1 LRGKGGRVAHMLYEL
16 LFEPLSSAFGALR
29 VFGYITVR
37 TTMATFTALVIGLL
51 VGPWLI
57 RRLHEAQIGQYIRE
71 DGPQSHQYK
80 AGTPTMGGLLI
91 GLATIVPT
99 LLWADLSNV
108 YVGIA
113 LVALV
118 GFGAI
123 GFLDDYYKVSKK
135 RSLGL
140 TSWQKLGSQ
149 IALTVVIGLVL
160 IVLSGRGEYSM
171 ELSLPFAKNFRP
183 DLVIQSLLGSPLT
196 VPFAYVCFFGW
207 LFFVVAGTANGVN
220 LTDGLDGLAI
230 GLTIICA
237 GALAVLVYV
246 AGHSEI
252 SAYLDVP
259 TVPLAAELTIFCGS
273 IVGASL
279 AFLWYNSHPAEIFMG
294 DVGSLSLGGSLAT
307 VAVLAKQ
314 EVVLLLIGAVFVI
327 ETISVIVQV
336 GSFKLTGKRI
346 FRMSPIHHHF
356 EQLGWPESK
365 VIARLWIVG
374 LIMALMALSTLK
386 LR

>member
-1 LRGKGGRVAHMLYEL
+1 MLYEL

-71 DGPQSHQYK
+71 DGPQSHQSK

-99 LLWADLSNV
+99 LLWADLRNV

-123 GFLDDYYKVSKK
+123 GFMDDYYKVSKK

-327 ETISVIVQV
+327 ETVSVILQV

>member
-1 LRGKGGRVAHMLYEL
+1 MLYEL

-51 VGPWLI
+51 IGPWLI
-57 RRLHEAQIGQYIRE
+57 RRLRSAQIGQYIRAE
-71 DGPQSHQYK
+71 GPQSHQWK

-91 GLATIVPT
+91 GMATIVPT

-113 LVALV
+113 LVAFV
-118 GFGAI
+118 GFGLI
-123 GFLDDYYKVSKK
+123 GFLDDYNKLAKK
-135 RSLGL
+135 QNLGL
-140 TSWQKLGSQ
+140 TSRQKLGFQ
-149 IALTVVIGLVL
+149 IALTLLIGLVL
-160 IVLSGRGEYSM
+160 IGLSSRGDYST
-171 ELSLPFAKNFRP
+171 ELSLPFAKNLQP
-183 DLVIQSLLGSPLT
+183 ELVIQSLLGSPVTL
-196 VPFAYVCFFGW
+196 PFAYVGFFGW
-207 LFFVVAGTANGVN
+207 LFFVLAGTANGVN

-230 GLTIICA
+230 GLTVVCA
-237 GALAVLVYV
+237 GALAILAYV
-246 AGHSEI
+246 AGHAEI

-259 TVPLAAELTIFCGS
+259 SVPLAAELTIFCGA

-279 AFLWYNSHPAEIFMG
+279 AFLWYNAHPAEIFMG
-294 DVGSLSLGGSLAT
+294 DVGSLSLGGALAT

-327 ETISVIVQV
+327 ETVSVILQV

-365 VIARLWIVG
+365 IITRLWIVG

>member
-1 LRGKGGRVAHMLYEL
+1 MRGKGGRVAHMLYEL

-71 DGPQSHQYK
+71 DGPQSHHSK

-99 LLWADLSNV
+99 LLWADLRNV

-123 GFLDDYYKVSKK
+123 GFMDDYYKVSKK

-327 ETISVIVQV
+327 ETVSVILQV

>member
-1 LRGKGGRVAHMLYEL
+1 MLFEL
-16 LFEPLSSAFGALR
+16 LFEPLSSVFGALR

-37 TTMATFTALVIGLL
+37 TAMATFTALAIGLL

-57 RRLHEAQIGQYIRE
+57 RRLHQAQIGQYIRAE
-71 DGPQSHQYK
+71 GPKSHQCK

-91 GLATIVPT
+91 GVATVIPT
-99 LLWADLSNV
+99 LLWADLGNV

-113 LVALV
+113 LAALV
-118 GFGAI
+118 GFGFI
-123 GFLDDYYKVSKK
+123 GFLDDYSKVAKK
-135 RSLGL
+135 RNLGL
-140 TSWQKLGSQ
+140 TSKQKLGFQ
-149 IALTVVIGLVL
+149 IALTLLIGLVL
-160 IVLSGRGEYSM
+160 ILLSGRGEYSM
-171 ELSLPFAKNFRP
+171 ELSFPFAKNFRP
-183 DLVIQSLLGSPLT
+183 DLVIHSLLGNPLT
-196 VPFAYVCFFGW
+196 LPLAYVCFFGW

-259 TVPLAAELTIFCGS
+259 SVPLAAELTVFCGS
-273 IVGASL
+273 MVGASL

-294 DVGSLSLGGSLAT
+294 DVGSLSLGGALAT

-314 EVVLLLIGAVFVI
+314 EVVLLLIGSVFVI
-327 ETISVIVQV
+327 ETVSVILQV

-374 LIMALMALSTLK
+374 LVMALMALSTLK

>member
-1 LRGKGGRVAHMLYEL
+1 MRGKGGRVAHMLYEL

-71 DGPQSHQYK
+71 DGPQSHQSK

-118 GFGAI
+118 GFGVI

-327 ETISVIVQV
+327 ETVSVILQV

>member
-1 LRGKGGRVAHMLYEL
+1 MLYEL
-16 LFEPLSSAFGALR
+16 LFEPLSSTFGALR

-37 TTMATFTALVIGLL
+37 TTMATFTALVIGLV

-57 RRLHEAQIGQYIRE
+57 RRLHDAQIGQFIRE
-71 DGPQSHQYK
+71 DGPRSHQHK

-91 GLATIVPT
+91 GMAAIVPT

-113 LVALV
+113 LAALV
-118 GFGAI
+118 GFGAV
-123 GFLDDYYKVSKK
+123 GFLDDYCKVSKK

-140 TSWQKLGSQ
+140 TARQKLGSQ
-149 IALTVVIGLVL
+149 FILIVLIGLVL
-160 IVLSGRGEYSM
+160 IVLSGRGEYST

-183 DLVIQSLLGSPLT
+183 DLVVESLLASPLT
-196 VPFAYVCFFGW
+196 LPLAYVGFFGW
-207 LFFVVAGTANGVN
+207 LFCVVAGTANGVN

-237 GALAVLVYV
+237 GALAALVYV

-259 TVPLAAELTIFCGS
+259 YVPLAAELTIFCGS

-294 DVGSLSLGGSLAT
+294 DVGALSLGGSLAT

-314 EVVLLLIGAVFVI
+314 EVLLLLIGAVFVI
-327 ETISVIVQV
+327 ETVSVILQV
-336 GSFKLTGKRI
+336 GSFKLTGRRV

-356 EQLGWPESK
+356 EQIGWPESK

-374 LIMALMALSTLK
+374 LVMALMALGTLK

>member
-1 LRGKGGRVAHMLYEL
+1 MLYEL

-57 RRLHEAQIGQYIRE
+57 RRLHEAQIGQYIRD
-71 DGPQSHQYK
+71 DGPQSHQSK

-99 LLWADLSNV
+99 LLWADLRNV

-123 GFLDDYYKVSKK
+123 GFMDDYYKVSKK

-327 ETISVIVQV
+327 ETVSVILQV

>member
-1 LRGKGGRVAHMLYEL
+1 MLYEL
-16 LFEPLSSAFGALR
+16 LFEPLSSTFGALR

-37 TTMATFTALVIGLL
+37 TTMATFTALALGLL

-57 RRLHEAQIGQYIRE
+57 RRLREAQIGQFIRE
-71 DGPQSHQYK
+71 DGPQSHKHK

-91 GLATIVPT
+91 GMAAIVPT
-99 LLWADLSNV
+99 LLWSDLSNV

-113 LVALV
+113 LAALV

-123 GFLDDYYKVSKK
+123 GFLDDYCKVSKK

-140 TSWQKLGSQ
+140 TARQKLGSQ
-149 IALTVVIGLVL
+149 FILIGLIGFVL

-171 ELSLPFAKNFRP
+171 ELSLPFSKNFRP
-183 DLVIQSLLGSPLT
+183 NLVIESLLASPLT
-196 VPFAYVCFFGW
+196 FPFAYVCFFGW
-207 LFFVVAGTANGVN
+207 LFCVVAGTANGVN

-237 GALAVLVYV
+237 GALAALAYV
-246 AGHSEI
+246 AGHSQL
-252 SAYLDVP
+252 SSYLDVP
-259 TVPLAAELTIFCGS
+259 NVPLAAELTVFCGS

-294 DVGSLSLGGSLAT
+294 DVGALGLGGSLAT

-314 EVVLLLIGAVFVI
+314 EVLLLLIGAVFVI
-327 ETISVIVQV
+327 ETVSVILQV

-374 LIMALMALSTLK
+374 LVMALMALSTLK

>member
-1 LRGKGGRVAHMLYEL
+1 MLYEL
-16 LFEPLSSAFGALR
+16 LFEPLSSVFGALR

-37 TTMATFTALVIGLL
+37 TTMATFTALLIGLS

-57 RRLHEAQIGQYIRE
+57 RQLHAAQIRQYIRVE
-71 DGPQSHQYK
+71 GPQSHQWK

-99 LLWADLSNV
+99 LLWADLGNP

-113 LVALV
+113 LAAFVGFGLV
-118 GFGAI
+118 GFW
-123 GFLDDYYKVSKK
+123 DDYTKFAKK
-135 RSLGL
+135 QNLGL
-140 TSWQKLGSQ
+140 SAKRKLGCQ
-149 IALTVVIGLVL
+149 VVVTVFIGLVL
-160 IVLSGRGEYSM
+160 IALSSRGDYST
-171 ELSLPFAKNFRP
+171 ELSLPFAKNVRP
-183 DLVIQSLLGSPLT
+183 ELVVQSLLGSP
-196 VPFAYVCFFGW
+196 VAIPFAYVGFFGW
-207 LFFVVAGTANGVN
+207 LFFVLAGTANGVN

-230 GLTIICA
+230 GLTVVCA
-237 GALAVLVYV
+237 GALAILAYV
-246 AGHSEI
+246 AGHAEI

-259 TVPLAAELTIFCGS
+259 SVPLAAELTIFCGA

-279 AFLWYNSHPAEIFMG
+279 AFLWYNAHPAEIFMG
-294 DVGSLSLGGSLAT
+294 DVGSLSLGGGLAT

-314 EVVLLLIGAVFVI
+314 EVVLLLIGAVFVV
-327 ETISVIVQV
+327 ETVSVILQV

-346 FRMSPIHHHF
+346 FSMAPIHHHF

-365 VIARLWIVG
+365 IITRLWIVG

>member
-1 LRGKGGRVAHMLYEL
+1 MLYEL

-71 DGPQSHQYK
+71 DGPQSHQSK

-374 LIMALMALSTLK
+374 LVMALMALSTLK